1 MYHPEMDKDFWKN
14 AAKVAGVVVFLT
26 AVALLMYW
34 LGRYRAT

>member
-1 MYHPEMDKDFWKN
+1 MGKDFWKS
-14 AAKVAGVVVFLT
+14 AAKVAGVVVLLT

>member
-1 MYHPEMDKDFWKN
+1 MDKDVWKN
-14 AAKVAGVVVFLT
+14 AAKVAGVVVLLT